1 MYGCVLFF
9 VLFLTFIRRS
19 QRECCKFAAEF
30 AKVVLK
36 ISPIRWSKFGC
47 QMKHT
52 KIGAA
57 YKLIEI
63 AA

>member
-1 MYGCVLFF
+1 MGACFF
-9 VLFLTFIRRS
+9 SFFLTFIRRT
-19 QRECCKFAAEF
+19 QRESCKFAAEF
-30 AKVVLK
+30 AKFVLK
-36 ISPIRWSKFGC
+36 IGSIQWSKFGC